1 MRSTLPTIVLPV
13 FFSALACSRQG
24 EQPSA
29 QSAQIQ
35 GSYGQQT
42 AVGTGIGQGGYG
54 QQMAGPGTYGQ
65 PIGAGGLSQ
74 LAAGGGPGIASSAA
88 GGQPSVLATGAGAA
102 PGQQASPPASGAAAA
117 PNPLGAILSNPQA
130 LQQIVT
136 GVLSASAAQMG
147 AWTGGE
153 LGPIKQGIKMK
164 AAQVAPGMKPVGQ
177 LMSAKCAQGQHAQA
191 PIQLQSGV
199 CYTVV
204 GFAGL
209 GVFKYQLNLLT
220 QAPPGGQPQVLAQ
233 SPDNASDPVL
243 GPKEQCV
250 RVPLSMAVVLD
261 MNVVMGQG
269 LVGAQLYQK

>member
-1 MRSTLPTIVLPV
+1 MRSRPLAFVLPV
-13 FFSALACSRQG
+13 IFSVPACSRQG
-24 EQPSA
+24 EQPSP

-35 GSYGQQT
+35 GSYGQQA
-42 AVGTGIGQGGYG
+42 AVETGVGQGGYG
-54 QQMAGPGTYGQ
+54 QLAAGAGTYGQ
-65 PIGAGGLSQ
+65 PIGAGGYSQ
-74 LAAGGGPGIASSAA
+74 LAVGGGAGIAMSATD
-88 GGQPSVLATGAGAA
+88 GQSATQVTSAGAA
-102 PGQQASPPASGAAAA
+102 PGQQPSQPASGATAQS
-117 PNPLGAILSNPQA
+117 PLGAILSSPQA
-130 LQQIVT
+130 LQQIVA

-153 LGPIKQGIKMK
+153 LGPIQQGIKMK
-164 AAQVAPGMKPVGQ
+164 AAQVAPRMKPVGQ

-204 GFAGL
+204 GFGGL

-243 GPKEQCV
+243 GPKDQCL
-250 RVPLSMAVVLD
+250 RVPLPMAVVLD
-261 MNVVMGQG
+261 MSVVMGQG